1 MRRLQATIFKYIT
14 TMTTYSLTFPRKL
27 HGTVTLPASKS
38 LSARA
43 LIAGALAGESRL
55 SGLSDCDDT
64 RVLCRALKEADEVVD
79 IMAAGTA
86 MRFATAYFAATE
98 GPCRILT
105 GTERMKRRPIG
116 ILAEALRRLGAS
128 ISYLQAED
136 YPPLRIEGRRLHGG
150 EVKLPASVSS
160 QYISALLLV
169 APAMTCGLTLH
180 LEGTVMSR
188 PYIDMTLGVMHH
200 FGAKAGW
207 RDGNTLHVEPG
218 TYAPGVSFA
227 VEPDWSA
234 ASYWYE
240 MVALSPDP
248 SAEIL
253 LHGLTEESLQGDSV
267 VRHLFQRLGVGT
279 EFVAGGARLFKQ
291 SVANSAPLHENLAD
305 CPDLAQTLVVTC
317 AMLRRPFRFTGL
329 QSLKIKE
336 TDRIEA
342 LRNELQKMG
351 LTVEAD
357 DGAMWFA
364 PTAGTPAAVAPQAP
378 FRTYEDHRMAM
389 SLAPCALLQ
398 KGVTIADPE
407 VVSKS
412 YPTFW
417 NDLRAIGV
425 EINV

>member
-1 MRRLQATIFKYIT
+1 MRRLQAAIFKYIT

-27 HGTVTLPASKS
+27 HGAVTLPASKS

-64 RVLCRALKEADEVVD
+64 RVLRRALKEADEVVD

-116 ILAEALRRLGAS
+116 ILVEALRRLGAS
-128 ISYLQAED
+128 ISYLQAEG

-150 EVKLPASVSS
+150 EVNLPASVSS
-160 QYISALLLV
+160 QYISAMLLV

-248 SAEIL
+248 RPKSYCTASQKRVCKATAWCATCSCAWESA
-253 LHGLTEESLQGDSV
+253 
-267 VRHLFQRLGVGT
+267 R
-279 EFVAGGARLFKQ
+279 
-291 SVANSAPLHENLAD
+291 NLWPAAHA
-305 CPDLAQTLVVTC
+305 CSNNQWPTPPRST
-317 AMLRRPFRFTGL
+317 RTSP
-329 QSLKIKE
+329 I
-336 TDRIEA
+336 
-342 LRNELQKMG
+342 
-351 LTVEAD
+351 
-357 DGAMWFA
+357 A
-364 PTAGTPAAVAPQAP
+364 PTWP
-378 FRTYEDHRMAM
+378 RR
-389 SLAPCALLQ
+389 S
-398 KGVTIADPE
+398 
-407 VVSKS
+407 
-412 YPTFW
+412 
-417 NDLRAIGV
+417 
-425 EINV
+425 